1 MNKIPKILFLQH
13 FANTDEI
20 AQIVCLC
27 FYRLIYFILLKL
39 HFLLTNAYK
48 KVTQKCLYQLFN
60 KLYSYRIRRKT
71 EFFKISVVFLFDYIM
86 IDEPEFCM
94 ETIEILATG

>member
-13 FANTDEI
+13 FANIDKI

-27 FYRLIYFILLKL
+27 FNKPIVFHFIEIAFFADQWIQK
-39 HFLLTNAYK
+39 A
-48 KVTQKCLYQLFN
+48 TQKCLYQLFN
-60 KLYSYRIRRKT
+60 KLYSYRIRKET
-71 EFFKISVVFLFDYIM
+71 EFIKISVFSYL

-94 ETIEILATG
+94 EKIEIIATG